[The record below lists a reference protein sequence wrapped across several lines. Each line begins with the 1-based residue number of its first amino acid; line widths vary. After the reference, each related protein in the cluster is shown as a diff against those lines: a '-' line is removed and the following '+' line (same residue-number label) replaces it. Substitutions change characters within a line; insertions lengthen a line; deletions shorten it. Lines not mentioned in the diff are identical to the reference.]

1 MYDIEIAHSNWFFVI
16 IFLIA
21 IIFVAALYYRNY
33 KVKNN
38 IPKLLRYVVLFLRF
52 SSVLMILFLLLE
64 PSVQKSI
71 NQIKKPSISFL
82 IDQSESINLGIHK
95 DSLFFKIDE
104 LKSTLK
110 NEFDIKTVYFDKKIH
125 LKTDSLINGQH
136 TNISLP
142 IDYLINHEKG
152 ENTVGA
158 ILFSDG
164 VHNYGELPLFTSSQ
178 AFFPIITTNV
188 GRLTPLKDISIY
200 DVKADNKIE
209 LNETLSIDVLLEL
222 TKVDDESVK
231 VCLYKNDKLL
241 KVKKVSVNS
250 KRNVSTD
257 FNVKSNKIGYDKYEV
272 KVTALAGEQ
281 NTLNNNN
288 VFYVQ
293 TYQDRKKVV
302 LLYEYISP
310 DIQYFSRLF
319 QENTSIVFEF
329 KNFKT
334 FNHKSINKNEF
345 YILYDIFT
353 SQKSIDVQEFLTN
366 KNIPYLALIAYN
378 SKENYLGMIKENFG
392 VDNLSDISTIKTFEF
407 NKTFNLLNFSIEQIT
422 VYPSINYVPLQ
433 FKDVNVSTPIVYS
446 NNVPV
451 ILYREFSSPR
461 KILTSLSKLWAL
473 RFNENKQIESVFKD
487 LIVSSLQ
494 QSKDERI
501 QLLYNQVVT
510 KGEPFSVSV
519 KTLSN
524 SNEFITGLDVFC
536 NISSKE
542 VEELSFPLKEN
553 NGKYTTIVKNL
564 NQGNY
569 NIEVF
574 TKLNGKRISKEG
586 KFTVKDYFEEFLVSE
601 SDSIMLKKI
610 AKNSNGKYFPGLN
623 TQNIINY
630 INQNFD
636 KTSVNEV
643 SVENK
648 LIINYWYLLIMIVIS
663 FGIEWFILK
672 YYNI

>member
-1 MYDIEIAHSNWFFVI
+1 M
-16 IFLIA
+16 
-21 IIFVAALYYRNY
+21 
-33 KVKNN
+33 
-38 IPKLLRYVVLFLRF
+38 
-52 SSVLMILFLLLE
+52 
-64 PSVQKSI
+64 
-71 NQIKKPSISFL
+71 
-82 IDQSESINLGIHK
+82 
-95 DSLFFKIDE
+95 
-104 LKSTLK
+104 
-110 NEFDIKTVYFDKKIH
+110 
-125 LKTDSLINGQH
+125 
-136 TNISLP
+136 
-142 IDYLINHEKG
+142 
-152 ENTVGA
+152 
-158 ILFSDG
+158 
-164 VHNYGELPLFTSSQ
+164 
-178 AFFPIITTNV
+178 
-188 GRLTPLKDISIY
+188 
-200 DVKADNKIE
+200 
-209 LNETLSIDVLLEL
+209 
-222 TKVDDESVK
+222 
-231 VCLYKNDKLL
+231 
-241 KVKKVSVNS
+241 
-250 KRNVSTD
+250 
-257 FNVKSNKIGYDKYEV
+257 
-272 KVTALAGEQ
+272 
-281 NTLNNNN
+281 
-288 VFYVQ
+288 Q